1 MRLILFLALRQL
13 WDRKLLNTIALLGVS
28 LGVLVLIAMNGIM
41 QGFQMK
47 FKGEI
52 LRVSPYVTVYDRQ
65 LGATAVP
72 ATGSSGQGPTALEVL
87 HLQPADKSARIKQP
101 FVWVDIL
108 QSMPEVDAACP
119 VLAGQVI
126 LQRGTQ
132 ERGIDLRG
140 ILPAKQDACTPIS
153 GYVQEGDWTG
163 LSTTMNSI
171 ALGTAAAE
179 KLGARLGD
187 TLRIKGQ
194 DVVLKIV
201 ALYDSGIPPIDQTRG
216 YVHLS
221 TAQRVLRRP
230 QEVNRLEVRLK
241 DAEESN
247 QMAQRFER
255 LLQYESESWQKA
267 NANFLGIFA
276 IQNMIVWMVV
286 GAILI
291 VGGFGILAIQIMIV
305 LQKTKD
311 ISILRSVGFRR
322 SDILWLFLIQ
332 GAIVSL
338 LGALLGD
345 LLGWRIV
352 EFLGQLQIKQ
362 EGLVKSNTFLVYKDP
377 RMYGFGILFA
387 MVTGIFASLLPAL
400 RGSKV
405 EPVDVLRGQVG

>member
-13 WDRKLLNTIALLGVS
+13 WDRKLLNSIALLGVS

-65 LGATAVP
+65 IGASDVP
-72 ATGSSGQGPTALEVL
+72 AVGSAVQGPTALEVM

-108 QSMPEVDAACP
+108 QSMPEVEAACP

-132 ERGIDLRG
+132 ERGMDLRG
-140 ILPAKQDACTPIS
+140 ILPTKQDACTPIS

-201 ALYDSGIPPIDQTRG
+201 ALYDSGIPPVDQTRG

-230 QEVNRLEVRLK
+230 QEVSRLEVRLK

-267 NANFLGIFA
+267 NANFLGLFA